1 MQVLWF
7 EQNAHHVPSRNDWLA
22 PNELLRLSS
31 FSVPKRRSDWRLGRW
46 TAKCAVATYLQM
58 SLEDSTLAS
67 IEICPTP
74 SGAPEVHISD
84 TALGLAISLS
94 HSTGTA
100 ICALSQGDVKLGC
113 DVELIE
119 PRADAFLE
127 DYFTQEEQAL
137 VADAPAYDRSRL
149 VTFLWSAKESALKAM
164 KQGLRLD
171 TRSVIVQPREPMN
184 EDHWARFSV
193 RYVRGDSFSGWCLFD
208 RTIVRTF
215 VSDCPVDEPLLLQ
228 MEPAS
233 KNCCA

>member
-1 MQVLWF
+1 MQVHWL
-7 EQNAHHVPSRNDWLA
+7 EQSARHVPSRNDWLA

-58 SLEDSTLAS
+58 SPEDSSLAS

-74 SGAPEVHISD
+74 SGAPEIHISD
-84 TALGLAISLS
+84 AALGLAVSLS

-127 DYFTQEEQAL
+127 DYFTPEEQAL
-137 VADAPAYDRSRL
+137 VANAPPHVRSRL
-149 VTFLWSAKESALKAM
+149 VTFLWSAKESTLKAM

-171 TRSVIVQPREPMN
+171 TRNLIVQPREPMN
-184 EDHWARFSV
+184 EDVWARFSV
-193 RYVRGDSFSGWCLFD
+193 RSLFGDSFSGWCLFG
-208 RTIVRTF
+208 RTIVRTI
-215 VSDCPVDEPLLLQ
+215 VTDCPADEPVLLQ
-228 MEPAS
+228 IETEARNS
-233 KNCCA
+233 VA

>member
-1 MQVLWF
+1 MQLHWL
-7 EQNAHHVPSRNDWLA
+7 EQNARNVPSRNDWLA

-58 SLEDSTLAS
+58 SPEDSSLAS

-84 TALGLAISLS
+84 TALGLAVSLS

-100 ICALSQGDVKLGC
+100 ICALSQDDVKIGC

-127 DYFTQEEQAL
+127 DYFTPEEQAL
-137 VADAPAYDRSRL
+137 VADAPAHDRSRL
-149 VTFLWSAKESALKAM
+149 VTFLWSAKESTLKAM

-171 TRSVIVQPREPMN
+171 TRSLTVQPREPMDEN
-184 EDHWARFSV
+184 HWARFSV
-193 RYVRGDSFSGWCLFD
+193 CSFGGNSFSGWCLFD

-215 VSDCPVDEPLLLQ
+215 VSDCPTDEPALLQ
-228 MEPAS
+228 MGPAS
-233 KNCCA
+233 QNCVA